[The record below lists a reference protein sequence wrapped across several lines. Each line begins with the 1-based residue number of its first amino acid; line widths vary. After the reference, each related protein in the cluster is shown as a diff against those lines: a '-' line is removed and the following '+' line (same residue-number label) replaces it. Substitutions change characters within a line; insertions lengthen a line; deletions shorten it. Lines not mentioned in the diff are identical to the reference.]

1 MPYVV
6 SMRMLAR
13 GFACSG
19 YVYSHAWRLLWAGV
33 VVRIRVFGL
42 QAYMDAASFCSGG
55 WCVFSLGQR
64 VYVDLCGI
72 CGVINLFV
80 RQRKAYMAYRIGAF

>member
-1 MPYVV
+1 MVEACAVPYVV

-42 QAYMDAASFCSGG
+42 QAYMDSASFCSGG
-55 WCVFSLGQR
+55 LSDYLGKCAQ
-64 VYVDLCGI
+64 I
-72 CGVINLFV
+72 CAPMIAGGMLESIIVILL
-80 RQRKAYMAYRIGAF
+80 